1 MHKRFTVDPNLGS
14 LKWVSATVPTAFG
27 NIMVD
32 VDGNK
37 MTLNI
42 PAGTIAEWNGK
53 SIAGP
58 RIVNELIKIK

>member
-1 MHKRFTVDPNLGS
+1 MKPNLGL
-14 LKWVSATVPTAFG
+14 LKWASVSVPTAFG
-27 NIMVD
+27 NIILD

-53 SIAGP
+53 SIRGP
-58 RIVNELIKIK
+58 RVVNGILQL